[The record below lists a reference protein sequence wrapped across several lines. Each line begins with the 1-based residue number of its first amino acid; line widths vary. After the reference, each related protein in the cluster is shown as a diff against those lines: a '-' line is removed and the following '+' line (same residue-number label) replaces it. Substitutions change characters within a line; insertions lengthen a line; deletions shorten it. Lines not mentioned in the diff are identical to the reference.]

1 MRYPGPQNDLVG
13 KTGKM
18 IIFSKGRCLMDKTST
33 RVVSHVSIRKDLK
46 VVSRLGCV
54 REKVKE
60 RLVHLSHQVC
70 YHQGRLGLIRFGSHG
85 RLPLLLVIHNGIEL
99 REIPFQRIPCFRMGN
114 ASAHRAYFQIQTS
127 SQKLHPHAS
136 ALRQASSST
145 GSSPHPPLL
154 CADPS
159 HALPTALRD
168 DPRF

>member
-99 REIPFQRIPCFRMGN
+99 CQPRFCQNVLLHCLLVLNECTLVWDE
-114 ASAHRAYFQIQTS
+114 HRAS
-127 SQKLHPHAS
+127 SWMEGSKAS
-136 ALRQASSST
+136 LSMPQMR
-145 GSSPHPPLL
+145 LL
-154 CADPS
+154 GYP
-159 HALPTALRD
+159 
-168 DPRF
+168 